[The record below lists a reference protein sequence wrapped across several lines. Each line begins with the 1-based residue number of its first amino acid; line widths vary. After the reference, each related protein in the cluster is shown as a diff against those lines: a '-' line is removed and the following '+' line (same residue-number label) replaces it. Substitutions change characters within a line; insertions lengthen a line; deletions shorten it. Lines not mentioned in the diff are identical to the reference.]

1 MAESAAKRFLAIVQ
15 FRSDSTPTRIR
26 DDAPTIIEFIKR
38 ISNGEH
44 ELAFRSPDGLFFG
57 YFIKTDQPP
66 RTFQSDFMGCTG
78 SRDGDGFLLF
88 EVGVFITATG
98 PISRAGVWLQRH

>member
-38 ISNGEH
+38 ISNGSTNLRSAPPMVFSSGILSKPTNRPVPSKAISWAARDQEMAM
-44 ELAFRSPDGLFFG
+44 AFFSSRSEF
-57 YFIKTDQPP
+57 
-66 RTFQSDFMGCTG
+66 S
-78 SRDGDGFLLF
+78 S
-88 EVGVFITATG
+88 
-98 PISRAGVWLQRH
+98 QRQVL